1 MLVIISVRVALVIA
15 SASAGFML
23 AQRRASE
30 ATSRRE
36 LAAYMDGFRLAAG
49 D

>member
-1 MLVIISVRVALVIA
+1 MLVIISVRVVLVIA
-15 SASAGFML
+15 SATAGFML
-23 AQRRASE
+23 AHHRAGE